1 MLKKGESKN
10 LGVFSIIIPDSKSY
24 KTREGNLHI
33 LVGNSGMTHKEASE
47 NLVNYPGCRLPNMN
61 ECIYLHNFSQLGISI
76 LKERFYWTSESLQ
89 GGHKV
94 VYKNGENYP
103 RMFTSLSGEN
113 KLPVFY
119 IKDNI

>member
-1 MLKKGESKN
+1 M
-10 LGVFSIIIPDSKSY
+10 D
-24 KTREGNLHI
+24 
-33 LVGNSGMTHKEASE
+33 
-47 NLVNYPGCRLPNMN
+47 
-61 ECIYLHNFSQLGISI
+61 ECTYLHNFSQLGISI

-89 GGHKV
+89 RGQKV

-119 IKDNI
+119 IKDNS